1 VADPCPGEID
11 AADDGFADLRGDREM
26 LEHFISDKA
35 LIDAA

>member
-1 VADPCPGEID
+1 MPPTM
-11 AADDGFADLRGDREM
+11 GFADLRGDRGM